1 MHLSKVEI
9 YWRDRVTDIIRGI
22 RKYYNRITTRL
33 ARCFFTIYLF
43 DSWSPLRIFIAS
55 RIQNWFEIVR
65 SKTLKS
71 SRWMWTSST
80 LINYK
85 STQQSSPWTFQH
97 PLVPRNHQNITL
109 KTTKTS
115 KFNNILTTRSRQRL
129 TTDFEGRR
137 RPTTRLT
144 ILIIE
149 I

>member
-9 YWRDRVTDIIRGI
+9 YRRDRTTDVIRGI
-22 RKYYNRITTRL
+22 RKHYNRITTRL
-33 ARCFFTIYLF
+33 ARRLLYNLF
-43 DSWSPLRIFIAS
+43 DSRSPRIFIA
-55 RIQNWFEIVR
+55 IQNWFQIVR
-65 SKTLKS
+65 SKTLWNVHGEFES
-71 SRWMWTSST
+71 YPSR

-85 STQQSSPWTFQH
+85 STQSSPWTFQN
-97 PLVPRNHQNITL
+97 PLVPRNHRNITL

-115 KFNNILTTRSRQRL
+115 KFNNTHDHRSWS